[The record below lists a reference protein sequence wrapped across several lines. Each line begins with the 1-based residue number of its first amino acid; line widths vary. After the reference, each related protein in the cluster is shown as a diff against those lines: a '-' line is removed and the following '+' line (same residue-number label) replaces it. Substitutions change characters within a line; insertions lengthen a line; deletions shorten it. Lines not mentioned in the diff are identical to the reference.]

1 MERKSRSSR
10 IHDDLND
17 ESNLWKQ
24 ICSSLFKLEGIQ
36 REEEGIINT
45 INKVQL
51 SLDSEKV
58 SNNILQQKLKDN
70 YRRGI
75 ELSTHETRII
85 QDVIEKL
92 SVLIALRDSEQ
103 GNNENGSY
111 TSIVHNGL
119 YVDQKRKR
127 RKLENDSK
135 TLGNGNSNY
144 VFTKGTTVAARQP
157 SKEKDK
163 SEEWILAVVIQYHAD
178 KNKYEVEDVDQDD
191 YGEKQ
196 RYMLPPRYVIPV
208 LSSEEAR
215 SSPEIPAQQD
225 VLALYPGTTCFYK
238 ATVVAPPSKSKE
250 IKNYR
255 VRFEDDNNEVK
266 YVMPEH
272 VLEMPKTK

>member
-10 IHDDLND
+10 LNEDLND

-24 ICSSLFKLEGIQ
+24 ICSSLVKLETI
-36 REEEGIINT
+36 RKEEETIISS
-45 INKVQL
+45 INKIQV
-51 SLDSEKV
+51 SMEDEKGV
-58 SNNILQQKLKDN
+58 NQFIQQKLRDN

-75 ELSTHETRII
+75 ELSTHETRMIHDI
-85 QDVIEKL
+85 IEKI
-92 SVLIALRDSEQ
+92 SVLIALR
-103 GNNENGSY
+103 EN
-111 TSIVHNGL
+111 L
-119 YVDQKRKR
+119 DQKKKR
-127 RKLENDSK
+127 RKLEVDTK
-135 TLGNGNSNY
+135 MHL
-144 VFTKGTTVAARQP
+144 FTKGTTVAARQP
-157 SKEKDK
+157 SKDK
-163 SEEWILAVVIQYHAD
+163 NEEWILAVVIQYHAD

-191 YGEKQ
+191 YGQKQ

-215 SSPEIPAQQD
+215 LSVEIPAQQD

-255 VRFEDDNNEVK
+255 VRFEDDNDEVK

-272 VLEMPKTK
+272 

>member
-24 ICSSLFKLEGIQ
+24 ICSSLLKLEGIQ

-51 SLDSEKV
+51 SLDTEKA
-58 SNNILQQKLKDN
+58 SNNLLQQKLKDN

-85 QDVIEKL
+85 QDAIEKL

-103 GNNENGSY
+103 D
-111 TSIVHNGL
+111 TV
-119 YVDQKRKR
+119 Q
-127 RKLENDSK
+127 
-135 TLGNGNSNY
+135 
-144 VFTKGTTVAARQP
+144 VAARQP

-215 SSPEIPAQQD
+215 SSPEILAQQD

-238 ATVVAPPSKSKE
+238 ATVVAPPSK
-250 IKNYR
+250 
-255 VRFEDDNNEVK
+255 VQ
-266 YVMPEH
+266 
-272 VLEMPKTK
+272 

>member
-103 GNNENGSY
+103 
-111 TSIVHNGL
+111 
-119 YVDQKRKR
+119 DQKRKR

-135 TLGNGNSNY
+135 TLGNGNSSY

-215 SSPEIPAQQD
+215 LSPEIPAQQD